1 MPTLLLTLPPA
12 QAGKENSPQ
21 KLHEELI
28 TMTKRILMI
37 EDDREMVTLGRLI
50 LEREGY
56 EVLAA
61 YGGAEGLDLLRRENG
76 NVDLLL
82 LDIMMIGMDG
92 WQVLT
97 EVKTDEK
104 LRHIPV
110 IMLTARHYLEDE
122 NETATYADKFE
133 HYVVKPF
140 VVRDL
145 LAKIA
150 EVLDRVEKSNTK

>member
-1 MPTLLLTLPPA
+1 VDSHGGKLQTALGLLLMA
-12 QAGKENSPQ
+12 
-21 KLHEELI
+21 
-28 TMTKRILMI
+28 KRILMI
-37 EDDREMVTLGRLI
+37 EDDREMVTLGKLI

-61 YGGAEGLDLLRRENG
+61 YGGAEGLNLLRLEDG

-82 LDIMMIGMDG
+82 LDIMMTGMDG

-104 LRHIPV
+104 LRHVPV

-122 NETATYADKFE
+122 NEAATFADKFE

-145 LAKIA
+145 LAKIT
-150 EVLDRVEKSNTK
+150 EVLDRSLER

>member
-1 MPTLLLTLPPA
+1 MVA
-12 QAGKENSPQ
+12 
-21 KLHEELI
+21 
-28 TMTKRILMI
+28 MRKRILMI

-56 EVLAA
+56 EVIAA
-61 YGGAEGLDLLRRENG
+61 YGGAEGLELLYREDETI
-76 NVDLLL
+76 DLLL
-82 LDIMMIGMDG
+82 LDIMMIGVDG

-97 EVKTDEK
+97 AVKSDER

-122 NETATYADKFE
+122 EQTANYVDKFE

-150 EVLDRVEKSNTK
+150 EVLNRSSQKK

>member
-1 MPTLLLTLPPA
+1 MS
-12 QAGKENSPQ
+12 KC
-21 KLHEELI
+21 
-28 TMTKRILMI
+28 ILMI

-61 YGGAEGLDLLRRENG
+61 YDGASGLELLRQEDG
-76 NVDLLL
+76 KVDLLL

-97 EVKTDEK
+97 EMKADK
-104 LRHIPV
+104 NLRHIPV

-122 NETATYADKFE
+122 DETASYADKFE

-145 LAKIA
+145 LEKIA
-150 EVLDRVEKSNTK
+150 EVLK

>member
-1 MPTLLLTLPPA
+1 MIMA
-12 QAGKENSPQ
+12 R
-21 KLHEELI
+21 
-28 TMTKRILMI
+28 RILMI
-37 EDDREMVTLGRLI
+37 EDDREMVTLGKLI

-61 YGGAEGLDLLRRENG
+61 SGGAEGLELLRQEDG
-76 NVDLLL
+76 DVDLLL
-82 LDIMMIGMDG
+82 LDIMMTGIDG

-97 EVKTDEK
+97 EVKADEE

-122 NETATYADKFE
+122 EKTATYADKFE

-150 EVLDRVEKSNTK
+150 EVINRS

>member
-1 MPTLLLTLPPA
+1 M
-12 QAGKENSPQ
+12 S
-21 KLHEELI
+21 
-28 TMTKRILMI
+28 KRILMI
-37 EDDREMVTLGRLI
+37 EDDREMVTLGKLI

-56 EVLAA
+56 EVLTA
-61 YGGAEGLDLLRRENG
+61 YDGAEGLELLQQENG
-76 NVDLLL
+76 DVDLLL
-82 LDIMMIGMDG
+82 LDIMMTGMDG

-97 EVKTDEK
+97 EVKADEK
-104 LRHIPV
+104 LRNIPV

-122 NETATYADKFE
+122 EETASYADKFE

-150 EVLDRVEKSNTK
+150 EVVDRS